1 MQPAPDSPPVVPT
14 PSSKTSWTALLPLVT
29 VIAALVALVLVF
41 VQVERRTR
49 ELREELAEIAEP
61 AGTHVYDQQRI
72 FALQISVKRGFLLTG
87 ESSLLDRYREL
98 RADEEHAY
106 MQLAPLIEQLGPD
119 AEELFAEL
127 RAQAPRWHAAFP
139 EAQLRGY
146 TPTPG
151 AMAQR
156 LPEQQRLYEAT
167 LAAASRL
174 DTRIAQRAQQIRARI
189 REIER
194 NERRLGLVL
203 VALAL
208 AGAAV
213 IFQVARRLRSLTEAS
228 RLSAEE
234 AERRRREVES
244 LMEQRTSFIRGIT
257 HDLKN
262 PLGAV
267 DAYAQLLE
275 AEIKGPLTPDQRMM
289 VGRMRRATQE
299 TLGIIDD
306 LLSLSRAQSG
316 QLRIERRA
324 TDVPQLVREAAED
337 YRASVEAAGLALSIE
352 VHDGLPH
359 IRVDASRVR
368 QILGNLLSNAV
379 KYTPEGEVRVQAAER
394 AGDGAPG
401 PGQWLTVDVIDTG
414 LGIPEEEQDNVFGE
428 FHRIHRDQARGV
440 GLGLSISRRIARLL
454 GGDVTVES
462 EVGKG
467 STFTLWLPLSPPGPG
482 PAQPEPPASPQ

>member
-1 MQPAPDSPPVVPT
+1 MQPTPDSLPAPT
-14 PSSKTSWTALLPLVT
+14 QRSKSSWTTLLPLVA
-29 VIAALVALVLVF
+29 VIGALVALVLVF

-49 ELREELAEIAEP
+49 ELREELSEIAEP
-61 AGTHVYDQQRI
+61 AGTHVYDLQRI
-72 FALQISVKRGFLLTG
+72 YALQISVKRGFLLTG
-87 ESSLLDRYREL
+87 ETSLLDRYQEL
-98 RADEEHAY
+98 RDDEERAY
-106 MQLAPLIEQLGPD
+106 MQLAPLIQHLGPD
-119 AEELFAEL
+119 AEVLFAEL
-127 RAQAPRWHAAFP
+127 RTQAPRWHATFP
-139 EAQLRGY
+139 EAELRGY

-151 AMAQR
+151 ALAQR
-156 LPEQQRLYEAT
+156 LPEQQQLYEAT
-167 LAAASRL
+167 LSAASRL
-174 DTRIAQRAQQIRARI
+174 DARIAQRAQQTRARI

-203 VALAL
+203 VVLAL
-208 AGAAV
+208 AGAGV

-228 RLSAEE
+228 RRHAEE
-234 AERRRREVES
+234 AEGRRREVES

-267 DAYAQLLE
+267 DAFAQLLE
-275 AEIKGPLTPDQRMM
+275 AEIKGPLTTDQRMM

-324 TDVPQLVREAAED
+324 TDVARLVREAAED
-337 YRASVEAAGLALSIE
+337 YRASIEAAGLALE
-352 VHDGLPH
+352 VELNDGLPP
-359 IRVDASRVR
+359 IRVDTSRVR

-379 KYTPEGEVRVQAAER
+379 KYTPEGEVRVRAAER

-401 PGQWLTVDVIDTG
+401 PGSWVSVDVIDTG

-467 STFTLWLPLSPPGPG
+467 STFTLWLPLTFPDPA
-482 PAQPEPPASPQ
+482 PAQPESPASPR

>member
-1 MQPAPDSPPVVPT
+1 MHSTPDPSPAVTPLSPKT
-14 PSSKTSWTALLPLVT
+14 PWTALLPLVA

-49 ELREELAEIAEP
+49 ELREELAEVAEP
-61 AGTHVYDQQRI
+61 AGTHVYDLQRI

-87 ESSLLDRYREL
+87 EQSLLDRYREL
-98 RADEEHAY
+98 RADEERAY

-119 AEELFAEL
+119 AQALFAEL
-127 RAQAPRWHAAFP
+127 RIQAPRWHATFP
-139 EAQLRGY
+139 EAELRGY

-151 AMAQR
+151 VLTQR

-174 DTRIAQRAQQIRARI
+174 DARIGKRAQQIRARV

-289 VGRMRRATQE
+289 VGRIRRATQE
-299 TLGIIDD
+299 TLGI
-306 LLSLSRAQSG
+306 
-316 QLRIERRA
+316 
-324 TDVPQLVREAAED
+324 
-337 YRASVEAAGLALSIE
+337 E
-352 VHDGLPH
+352 VNDGLPP

-379 KYTPEGEVRVQAAER
+379 KYTPEGAVRVR
-394 AGDGAPG
+394 ASEHSGDGAPG
-401 PGQWLTVDVIDTG
+401 PEQWVRVDVIDTG

-428 FHRIHRDQARGV
+428 FHRIHRDRARGV

-454 GGDVTVES
+454 SGDVTVKS

-467 STFTLWLPLSPPGPG
+467 STFTLWLPLNPAERAPPQPG
-482 PAQPEPPASPQ
+482 SQASPQ

>member
-1 MQPAPDSPPVVPT
+1 MQPTPDPPPAISRT
-14 PSSKTSWTALLPLVT
+14 SKTAWTTLLPLVA

-61 AGTHVYDQQRI
+61 AGTHVYELQRI
-72 FALQISVKRGFLLTG
+72 YALQISVKRGFLLTG
-87 ESSLLDRYREL
+87 EPTLMDRYREL
-98 RADEEHAY
+98 RGDEERVYAR
-106 MQLAPLIEQLGPD
+106 LAPLIEQLGPD
-119 AEELFAEL
+119 TEELFAEL
-127 RAQAPRWHAAFP
+127 RIQAPRWHATFP
-139 EAQLRGY
+139 EAAIRGY

-151 AMAQR
+151 VLAQR

-174 DTRIAQRAQQIRARI
+174 DARIAQRAQQMRARI

-203 VALAL
+203 VVLAL

-228 RLSAEE
+228 RLSAAE
-234 AERRRREVES
+234 AEDRRREVES

-324 TDVPQLVREAAED
+324 TDVGQLVREAAED
-337 YRASVEAAGLALSIE
+337 YRASVEAAGLALGVDVS
-352 VHDGLPH
+352 DGLPPV
-359 IRVDASRVR
+359 RVDASRVR

-379 KYTPEGEVRVQAAER
+379 KYTPQGEVRVRAAER
-394 AGDGAPG
+394 DGDGAPG
-401 PGQWLTVDVIDTG
+401 PGPWVSVDVSDTG
-414 LGIPEEEQDNVFGE
+414 LGIPQEEQDNVFGE

-440 GLGLSISRRIARLL
+440 GLGLSISRRIAQLL

-467 STFTLWLPLSPPGPG
+467 STFTLWLPLNPPDPT
-482 PAQPEPPASPQ
+482 PAQPESPASQR